1 MTYGVSVANDDVK
14 IVNCSQ
20 SGFWLLLN
28 GGPGPALSSD
38 CGGLNCLLMSLVGS
52 NKGEI
57 ENEQP
62 AASTDLE
69 VPLAPYWLPAIIESA
84 EDAIVSKSLEGIIT
98 SWNDAAERIF
108 GYKAHEIIGKPVLTI
123 IPPELQHEETEILS
137 RIRNGERIDHFETIR
152 MRKDGTRI
160 DVSLTV
166 SPIKTSDGKIIGAS
180 KIARDIT
187 DQKRIERERNELL
200 KAAEEA
206 RQQAE
211 DANKA
216 KDNFL
221 ALLSHELRTPLHS
234 MRGWLSMLANGLLN
248 DDQRGKAMDVILR
261 GIDSQNAL
269 VEDLLDVSRIVSG
282 KMAIAHEKISLV
294 SVVTNA
300 IEQLRP
306 IVIDHKMSLTTD
318 LDVLADEMVGDSAR
332 LQQIVNNL
340 VSNAIKYSPPG
351 GKIHISLTRQDNN
364 AVIEISD
371 TGIGID
377 PEMVSRIFERFEQGD
392 SSSRRSFGGLGL
404 GLTIA
409 RHLTELHGGSI
420 AAHSEGL
427 GKGAKFSV
435 ILPLST
441 NSNASNR
448 PGSGALGQCSTDV
461 RLEKTKVLI
470 VEDDLDSLELLKV
483 VLESSGAEV
492 KAVDRSQKAVEEL
505 SKNRFDLMI
514 SDLGLPEMDG
524 HDLIRE
530 VRGELGIDAEELPAI
545 ALSGYVAEDDR
556 HRSLSNGF
564 QLHLQKPLDIST
576 LAGTISDLLKR
587 QKSEK
592 LAG

>member
-1 MTYGVSVANDDVK
+1 
-14 IVNCSQ
+14 
-20 SGFWLLLN
+20 
-28 GGPGPALSSD
+28 
-38 CGGLNCLLMSLVGS
+38 MSIAGS

-57 ENEQP
+57 ENERP
-62 AASTDLE
+62 VTSVDLE

-84 EDAIVSKSLEGIIT
+84 DDAIISKSLQGIIT
-98 SWNDAAERIF
+98 SWNNAAERIF

-123 IPPELQHEETEILS
+123 IPPELQHEEADILS
-137 RIRNGERIDHFETIR
+137 RIRNGERIDHFETVR
-152 MRKDGTRI
+152 MRKDGIRI

-200 KAAEEA
+200 KVAEQA

-211 DANKA
+211 DANRA

-234 MRGWLSMLANGLLN
+234 MRGWLSMLANNLLN
-248 DDQRGKAMDVILR
+248 DDQRAKAMDVILR

-269 VEDLLDVSRIVSG
+269 IEDLLDVSRIVSG
-282 KMAIAHEKISLV
+282 KMAIAHEKMSLV
-294 SVVTNA
+294 SVATNA

-306 IVIDHKMSLTTD
+306 IVVDHKMSLTTD
-318 LDVLADEMVGDSAR
+318 LDVHADEMVGDSAR
-332 LQQIVNNL
+332 VQQILNNL

-351 GKIHISLTRQDNN
+351 GKIHISLKRHDDN
-364 AVIEISD
+364 AVIEITD

-409 RHLTELHGGSI
+409 RHLAELHGGNIS
-420 AAHSEGL
+420 AYSAGL
-427 GKGAKFSV
+427 GKGAKFCV
-435 ILPLST
+435 TLPLST
-441 NSNASNR
+441 NANAPNR
-448 PGSGALGQCSTDV
+448 PRSGGLGQSSNDV
-461 RLEKTKVLI
+461 CLEKTRVLI

-492 KAVDRSQKAVEEL
+492 KAVDRSLKAVEEL
-505 SKNRFDLMI
+505 SKSRFDLMI

-524 HDLIRE
+524 HDLIRQIR
-530 VRGELGIDAEELPAI
+530 VKLGLSAEDLPAI
-545 ALSGYVAEDDR
+545 ALSGYVSEEDR

-576 LAGTISDLLKR
+576 LAGTIRDLLKR
-587 QKSEK
+587 PKSEK
-592 LAG
+592 PTG

>member
-1 MTYGVSVANDDVK
+1 
-14 IVNCSQ
+14 
-20 SGFWLLLN
+20 
-28 GGPGPALSSD
+28 
-38 CGGLNCLLMSLVGS
+38 MSLVGS

-57 ENEQP
+57 ENAQP

-137 RIRNGERIDHFETIR
+137 RIRSGERIDHFETIR

-364 AVIEISD
+364 AVIQISD

-448 PGSGALGQCSTDV
+448 PSSGALGQCSTDV

>member
-1 MTYGVSVANDDVK
+1 MSV
-14 IVNCSQ
+14 
-20 SGFWLLLN
+20 
-28 GGPGPALSSD
+28 
-38 CGGLNCLLMSLVGS
+38 VGS
-52 NKGEI
+52 DKGEI
-57 ENEQP
+57 ENAQP

-137 RIRNGERIDHFETIR
+137 RIRSGERIDHFETIR

-409 RHLTELHGGSI
+409 RHLTELHGGNI

-505 SKNRFDLMI
+505 SKNRFGLMI